1 LVLIGHFSFDFP
13 KKKSVQGNG
22 EMSEQYPQV
31 PPFTSLR
38 VGSGIQVKL
47 SKGENRVN
55 LKAES
60 NLLEPI
66 ETIVEDNV
74 LIIR

>member
-1 LVLIGHFSFDFP
+1 
-13 KKKSVQGNG
+13 
-22 EMSEQYPQV
+22 MSEQYPQV